1 MNAHTFLKDVY
12 LRTAFKTF
20 DKDDSGK
27 IDSSEIGALLSGEE
41 FRDIYSEDQLKKSIS
56 EVDKNGDGEIDFEEF
71 LQMMKSIN

>member
-41 FRDIYSEDQLKKSIS
+41 FRDIYSED
-56 EVDKNGDGEIDFEEF
+56 
-71 LQMMKSIN
+71 

>member
-27 IDSSEIGALLSGEE
+27 RGGGNRLQGRRNMKTY
-41 FRDIYSEDQLKKSIS
+41 FK
-56 EVDKNGDGEIDFEEF
+56 EVETGT
-71 LQMMKSIN
+71 